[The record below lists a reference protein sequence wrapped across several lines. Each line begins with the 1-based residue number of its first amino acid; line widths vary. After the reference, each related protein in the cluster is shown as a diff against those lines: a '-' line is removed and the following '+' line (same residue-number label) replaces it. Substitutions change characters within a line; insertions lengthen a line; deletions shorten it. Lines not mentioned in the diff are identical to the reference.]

1 MARAQQPGPGPEA
14 RAARAGLEP
23 GLEPVVVGAVRTP
36 VGRRNGGLSGV
47 HAVDLG
53 AVALRALVERSGIDP
68 VQVDDVI
75 MGCVSQIGEQS
86 VNVAR
91 NAWLA
96 AGLPEEVPAT
106 TIDRQCGSSQQAVQF
121 AAQGIMAGGYR
132 LVVAGGVEHMTRVPM
147 GSTMSGPGVPFGPT
161 MHDRYQGRLV
171 PQGISAELITEKWG
185 LTREEQDEFALRS
198 HRRAAAAQD
207 AGRFDRQLVPVEVPG
222 QDPEGSGEPHDGPAG
237 SRSDPSPAAGA
248 GEPQG
253 GAPVDP
259 EGSGEPQGGAPVN
272 RGSASTWVRADE
284 GVRRDT
290 STEKLAALKPAFRPD
305 GQVTAGNSSQ
315 ISDGAAALLLAS
327 RDTAERL
334 GLRPLARF
342 AGFALAGV
350 DPVLML
356 TGVIPATERVLR
368 QTGLGMDDLDVIEIN
383 EAFASV
389 VLSWGR
395 EVEPN
400 WERVNPNGGAIAL
413 GHPLGASGARIMTDL
428 VMELE
433 RGGGRYGLQ
442 VMCEGGGM
450 ANATVLER
458 LDG

>member
-1 MARAQQPGPGPEA
+1 MQAPE
-14 RAARAGLEP
+14 R
-23 GLEPVVVGAVRTP
+23 EPVIVGAVRTP
-36 VGRRNGGLSGV
+36 VGRRNGGLAGL

-53 AVALRALVERSGIDP
+53 AAALRALVDRSGIDP
-68 VQVDDVI
+68 GRVDDVI
-75 MGCVSQIGEQS
+75 MGCVSQTGEQA

-121 AAQGIMAGGYR
+121 AAQGIMAGGYD
-132 LVVAGGVEHMTRVPM
+132 LVVAGGVENMTRVPM

-185 LTREEQDEFALRS
+185 LTREEQDGFALRS
-198 HRRAAAAQD
+198 HQRAAAAQD
-207 AGRFDRQLVPVEVPG
+207 AGRLDRQLVPVEVPA
-222 QDPEGSGEPHDGPAG
+222 PDGT
-237 SRSDPSPAAGA
+237 
-248 GEPQG
+248 
-253 GAPVDP
+253 
-259 EGSGEPQGGAPVN
+259 
-272 RGSASTWVRADE
+272 STWVRADE
-284 GVRRDT
+284 GIRRDT
-290 STEKLAALKPAFRPD
+290 SMEKLAGLKPAFRPD

-315 ISDGAAALLLAS
+315 ISDGAAAMLLAS
-327 RDTAERL
+327 RAVAERL
-334 GLRPLARF
+334 GLRPQARF
-342 AGFALAGV
+342 ASFALAGV

-356 TGVIPATERVLR
+356 TGVIPATERVLER
-368 QTGLGMDDLDVIEIN
+368 AGLRLGDVDVVEIN

-389 VLSWGR
+389 VLAWGR
-395 EVEPN
+395 EVEPD

-428 VMELE
+428 VAELA
-433 RGGGRYGLQ
+433 RRGGRYGLQ

>member
-1 MARAQQPGPGPEA
+1 MNAQAQGPG
-14 RAARAGLEP
+14 REP
-23 GLEPVVVGAVRTP
+23 GLEPVVVGAVRSP
-36 VGRRNGGLSGV
+36 VGRRNGGLAGV

-53 AVALRALVERSGIDP
+53 AVVLRALVERGGIDP
-68 VQVDDVI
+68 MLVDDVI
-75 MGCVSQIGEQS
+75 MGCVSQVGEQS
-86 VNVAR
+86 VNMAR

-121 AAQGIMAGGYR
+121 AAQGILAGGYQ

-171 PQGISAELITEKWG
+171 PQGLSAELITEKWG
-185 LTREEQDEFALRS
+185 LTREEQDEYALRS

-207 AGRFDRQLVPVEVPG
+207 AGHFDQQLVPVEVPG
-222 QDPEGSGEPHDGPAG
+222 LDTG
-237 SRSDPSPAAGA
+237 
-248 GEPQG
+248 
-253 GAPVDP
+253 
-259 EGSGEPQGGAPVN
+259 
-272 RGSASTWVRADE
+272 WVRADE

-290 STEKLAALKPAFRPD
+290 SMEKLAGLKPAFRPD

-327 RDTAERL
+327 RATAERL

-389 VLSWGR
+389 VLAWGR

-400 WERVNPNGGAIAL
+400 WDRVNPNGGAIAL

-428 VMELE
+428 IGELE
-433 RGGGRYGLQ
+433 RGRGRYGLQ

-458 LDG
+458 LEG

>member
-1 MARAQQPGPGPEA
+1 
-14 RAARAGLEP
+14 
-23 GLEPVVVGAVRTP
+23 LEPVVVGAVRTP
-36 VGRRNGGLSGV
+36 VGRRNGGLAGV

-53 AVALRALVERSGIDP
+53 AVALGALVERGGIDP
-68 VQVDDVI
+68 MLVDDVI

-121 AAQGIMAGGYR
+121 ATQGIMAGGYQ

-147 GSTMSGPGVPFGPT
+147 GSTMSGPGVPFGPA

-185 LTREEQDEFALRS
+185 LTREEQDAFALRS

-207 AGRFDRQLVPVEVPG
+207 AGLLDRQLVPVEVPG
-222 QDPEGSGEPHDGPAG
+222 SDAG
-237 SRSDPSPAAGA
+237 
-248 GEPQG
+248 
-253 GAPVDP
+253 
-259 EGSGEPQGGAPVN
+259 
-272 RGSASTWVRADE
+272 WVRADE

-290 STEKLAALKPAFRPD
+290 SMEKLAGLKPAFRPD

-327 RDTAERL
+327 RATAERL

-342 AGFALAGV
+342 VGFALAGV

-356 TGVIPATERVLR
+356 TGVIPATERVLA
-368 QTGLGMDDLDVIEIN
+368 QTGLGMDDLDVVEIN

-389 VLSWGR
+389 VLAWGR
-395 EVEPN
+395 ELEPN
-400 WERVNPNGGAIAL
+400 WDRVNPNGGAIAL

-428 VMELE
+428 VAELE
-433 RGGGRYGLQ
+433 RTGGRYGLQ

-458 LDG
+458 LEG

>member
-1 MARAQQPGPGPEA
+1 MHARAQ
-14 RAARAGLEP
+14 EP

-36 VGRRNGGLSGV
+36 VGRRNGALAGV

-53 AVALRALVERSGIDP
+53 AVVLRALVERSGIDP
-68 VQVDDVI
+68 VRVDDVI
-75 MGCVSQIGEQS
+75 MGCVSQVGEQS
-86 VNVAR
+86 LNVAR

-121 AAQGIMAGGYR
+121 AAQGIVAGGYG

-222 QDPEGSGEPHDGPAG
+222 AGEGPGAGSPGPERVEGGGPA
-237 SRSDPSPAAGA
+237 
-248 GEPQG
+248 
-253 GAPVDP
+253 
-259 EGSGEPQGGAPVN
+259 
-272 RGSASTWVRADE
+272 TWVLADE

-290 STEKLAALKPAFRPD
+290 SMEKLAGLKPAFRPD

-327 RDTAERL
+327 REVAERL

-356 TGVIPATERVLR
+356 TGVIPTTERVLR

-400 WERVNPNGGAIAL
+400 WDRVNPNGGAIAL

-428 VMELE
+428 IAELE

-458 LDG
+458 LEG

>member
-1 MARAQQPGPGPEA
+1 MHAQAQ
-14 RAARAGLEP
+14 
-23 GLEPVVVGAVRTP
+23 EPVIVGAVRTP
-36 VGRRNGGLSGV
+36 VGRRNGGLAGV

-53 AVALRALVERSGIDP
+53 AAALRALAERSGVDP
-68 VQVDDVI
+68 VLVDDVI

-121 AAQGIMAGGYR
+121 AAQGILAGGYQ
-132 LVVAGGVEHMTRVPM
+132 LVVAGGVEHMTRVPL
-147 GSTMSGPGVPFGPT
+147 GSTMAGPGVPGAPFGPA

-185 LTREEQDEFALRS
+185 LSREEQDSFALSS

-207 AGRFDRQLVPVEVPG
+207 AGRFDHQLVPVEVPG
-222 QDPEGSGEPHDGPAG
+222 PDGT
-237 SRSDPSPAAGA
+237 
-248 GEPQG
+248 
-253 GAPVDP
+253 
-259 EGSGEPQGGAPVN
+259 
-272 RGSASTWVRADE
+272 STWVRADE

-290 STEKLAALKPAFRPD
+290 SMEKLAGLKPAFRPG

-327 RDTAERL
+327 RAAAERL
-334 GLRPLARF
+334 GLPPLARF

-389 VLSWGR
+389 VLAWGR
-395 EVEPN
+395 EVEPD
-400 WERVNPNGGAIAL
+400 WDRVNPNGGAIAL

-428 VMELE
+428 VAELE
-433 RGGGRYGLQ
+433 RGNGRYGLQ

>member
-1 MARAQQPGPGPEA
+1 MQAPE
-14 RAARAGLEP
+14 R
-23 GLEPVVVGAVRTP
+23 EPVIVGTVRTP
-36 VGRRNGGLSGV
+36 VGRRGGGLSGL

-53 AVALRALVERSGIDP
+53 AAALRALVERTDVDP
-68 VQVDDVI
+68 MLVEDVI
-75 MGCVSQIGEQS
+75 MGCVSQVGEQA

-121 AAQGIMAGGYR
+121 AAQGIMAGGYD

-147 GSTMSGPGVPFGPT
+147 GSSMDGPGVPFGPT
-161 MHDRYQGRLV
+161 MHARYGGRLV
-171 PQGISAELITEKWG
+171 PQGISAELIAEKWG
-185 LTREEQDEFALRS
+185 LTREEQDAWSLRS
-198 HRRAAAAQD
+198 HQRAAAAQD
-207 AGRFDRQLVPVEVPG
+207 AGRLGEQLVPVEVP
-222 QDPEGSGEPHDGPAG
+222 QPDGG
-237 SRSDPSPAAGA
+237 
-248 GEPQG
+248 
-253 GAPVDP
+253 
-259 EGSGEPQGGAPVN
+259 
-272 RGSASTWVRADE
+272 STWVHADE

-290 STEKLAALKPAFRPD
+290 SLVKLAGLKPAFRPD

-327 RDTAERL
+327 RGTAERL

-342 AGFALAGV
+342 VSFALAGV

-356 TGVIPATERVLR
+356 TGVIPATERALQRAGLR
-368 QTGLGMDDLDVIEIN
+368 LADVDVVEIN

-389 VLSWGR
+389 VLAWGR
-395 EVEPN
+395 EVEPD

-428 VMELE
+428 VAELGR
-433 RGGGRYGLQ
+433 RGGRLGLQ

-450 ANATVLER
+450 ANATVVER
-458 LDG
+458 LEG

>member
-1 MARAQQPGPGPEA
+1 MRAQAREPGPEVGTRPGPGQAGPE
-14 RAARAGLEP
+14 REP

-36 VGRRNGGLSGV
+36 VGRRNGGLAGV

-68 VQVDDVI
+68 VLVDDVI

-106 TIDRQCGSSQQAVQF
+106 TVDRQCGSSQQAVQF
-121 AAQGIMAGGYR
+121 AAQGILAGGYR

-147 GSTMSGPGVPFGPT
+147 GSTMAGPGIPGAPFGPA

-185 LTREEQDEFALRS
+185 LTRSEQDAFALRS

-207 AGRFDRQLVPVEVPG
+207 AGRFDPQLVPVEVG
-222 QDPEGSGEPHDGPAG
+222 
-237 SRSDPSPAAGA
+237 
-248 GEPQG
+248 
-253 GAPVDP
+253 
-259 EGSGEPQGGAPVN
+259 
-272 RGSASTWVRADE
+272 STWVRGDE

-290 STEKLAALKPAFRPD
+290 SMEKLAALKPAFRPD

-327 RDTAERL
+327 RATAERL

-368 QTGLGMDDLDVIEIN
+368 RTGLGVDDLDVIEVN

-389 VLSWGR
+389 VLAWGR
-395 EVEPN
+395 ELEPN
-400 WERVNPNGGAIAL
+400 WDRVNPNGGAIAL

-428 VMELE
+428 VAELE

>member
-1 MARAQQPGPGPEA
+1 MRAPE
-14 RAARAGLEP
+14 R
-23 GLEPVVVGAVRTP
+23 EPVIVGAARTP
-36 VGRRNGGLSGV
+36 VGRRNGGLAGL

-53 AVALRALVERSGIDP
+53 AAALRALVDRSGVDP
-68 VQVDDVI
+68 DRVEDVI
-75 MGCVSQIGEQS
+75 MGCVSQTGEQA

-121 AAQGIMAGGYR
+121 AAQGIMAGGYD

-147 GSTMSGPGVPFGPT
+147 GSTMSGPGVPFGPS
-161 MHDRYQGRLV
+161 MHARYQGRLV

-185 LTREEQDEFALRS
+185 LTREEQDAFALRS
-198 HRRAAAAQD
+198 HQRAAAAQD

-222 QDPEGSGEPHDGPAG
+222 PH
-237 SRSDPSPAAGA
+237 GA
-248 GEPQG
+248 
-253 GAPVDP
+253 
-259 EGSGEPQGGAPVN
+259 
-272 RGSASTWVRADE
+272 SAWVRADE
-284 GVRRDT
+284 GIRRDT
-290 STEKLAALKPAFRPD
+290 SMEKLAGLKPAFRPD

-327 RDTAERL
+327 RATAERL
-334 GLRPLARF
+334 GLRPQARF
-342 AGFALAGV
+342 VSFALAGV

-356 TGVIPATERVLR
+356 TGVIPATERVLQR
-368 QTGLGMDDLDVIEIN
+368 AGLRLGDVEVVEIN

-389 VLSWGR
+389 VLAWGR
-395 EVEPN
+395 EVEPD

-413 GHPLGASGARIMTDL
+413 GHPLGATGARIMTDL
-428 VMELE
+428 VAELT
-433 RGGGRYGLQ
+433 RRGGRYGLQ
-442 VMCEGGGM
+442 VICEGGGM

>member
-1 MARAQQPGPGPEA
+1 MESQ
-14 RAARAGLEP
+14 AA

-36 VGRRNGGLSGV
+36 VGRRNGGLAGL

-53 AVALRALVERSGIDP
+53 AVVLRALVARGGIDP
-68 VQVDDVI
+68 MLVDDVI
-75 MGCVSQIGEQS
+75 MGCVSQVGEQS
-86 VNVAR
+86 LNVAR

-121 AAQGIMAGGYR
+121 AAQGIMAGGYQ

-147 GSTMSGPGVPFGPT
+147 GSTMSGPGVPFGPA
-161 MHDRYQGRLV
+161 MHERYQGRLV

-185 LTREEQDEFALRS
+185 LAREEQDEFALRS
-198 HRRAAAAQD
+198 HRRAAAAQH
-207 AGRFDRQLVPVEVPG
+207 AGHFDPQLVPVEVPG
-222 QDPEGSGEPHDGPAG
+222 PDAG
-237 SRSDPSPAAGA
+237 
-248 GEPQG
+248 
-253 GAPVDP
+253 
-259 EGSGEPQGGAPVN
+259 
-272 RGSASTWVRADE
+272 WVRADE

-290 STEKLAALKPAFRPD
+290 SMEKLAGLKPAFRAD

-327 RDTAERL
+327 RAAAERL

-356 TGVIPATERVLR
+356 TGVIPATERVLS

-389 VLSWGR
+389 VLAWGR

-428 VMELE
+428 IGELE

-458 LDG
+458 LEG

>member
-1 MARAQQPGPGPEA
+1 MDARAQ
-14 RAARAGLEP
+14 GLD
-23 GLEPVVVGAVRTP
+23 PVVVGAVRTP
-36 VGRRNGGLSGV
+36 VGRRNGALAGV

-53 AVALRALVERSGIDP
+53 AVVLRALIERSGIDP
-68 VQVDDVI
+68 MQVDDVI
-75 MGCVSQIGEQS
+75 MGCVSQVGEQS

-121 AAQGIMAGGYR
+121 AAQGIMAGGYQ

-171 PQGISAELITEKWG
+171 PQGISAELITDKWG

-198 HRRAAAAQD
+198 HQRAAAAQD
-207 AGRFDRQLVPVEVPG
+207 AGHFDPQLVPVEVPAS
-222 QDPEGSGEPHDGPAG
+222 DAG
-237 SRSDPSPAAGA
+237 WFR
-248 GEPQG
+248 
-253 GAPVDP
+253 
-259 EGSGEPQGGAPVN
+259 
-272 RGSASTWVRADE
+272 TDE

-290 STEKLAALKPAFRPD
+290 SMEKLAGLKPVFRPD

-327 RDTAERL
+327 RTTAERL

-356 TGVIPATERVLR
+356 TGVIPATERVLER
-368 QTGLGMDDLDVIEIN
+368 TGLGMDDLDVIEIN

-389 VLSWGR
+389 VLAWGR
-395 EVEPN
+395 EVEPI
-400 WERVNPNGGAIAL
+400 WDRVNPNGGAIAL

-428 VMELE
+428 VGELE
-433 RGGGRYGLQ
+433 RSGGRYGLQ

-458 LDG
+458 LEG

>member
-1 MARAQQPGPGPEA
+1 MEARAQ
-14 RAARAGLEP
+14 EP

-36 VGRRNGGLSGV
+36 VGRRNGALAGV

-53 AVALRALVERSGIDP
+53 AVVLAALVERSGIDP
-68 VQVDDVI
+68 VLVDDVI
-75 MGCVSQIGEQS
+75 MGCVSQVGEQS
-86 VNVAR
+86 LNVAR

-121 AAQGIMAGGYR
+121 AAQGIMAGGYG

-147 GSTMSGPGVPFGPT
+147 GSTMSGPGVPFGPA

-185 LTREEQDEFALRS
+185 LAREEQDELALRS

-222 QDPEGSGEPHDGPAG
+222 AG
-237 SRSDPSPAAGA
+237 VA
-248 GEPQG
+248 
-253 GAPVDP
+253 
-259 EGSGEPQGGAPVN
+259 
-272 RGSASTWVRADE
+272 TWVRADE

-290 STEKLAALKPAFRPD
+290 SMEKLAGLKPAFRPD

-327 RDTAERL
+327 REVAERL

-342 AGFALAGV
+342 VGFALAGV

-400 WERVNPNGGAIAL
+400 WDRVNPNGGAIAL

-428 VMELE
+428 IAELE

-450 ANATVLER
+450 ANAAVLER

>member
-1 MARAQQPGPGPEA
+1 
-14 RAARAGLEP
+14 
-23 GLEPVVVGAVRTP
+23 
-36 VGRRNGGLSGV
+36 
-47 HAVDLG
+47 
-53 AVALRALVERSGIDP
+53 
-68 VQVDDVI
+68 
-75 MGCVSQIGEQS
+75 
-86 VNVAR
+86 
-91 NAWLA
+91 
-96 AGLPEEVPAT
+96 
-106 TIDRQCGSSQQAVQF
+106 
-121 AAQGIMAGGYR
+121 
-132 LVVAGGVEHMTRVPM
+132 VPM
-147 GSTMSGPGVPFGPT
+147 GSTMDGPGVPFGPA

-171 PQGISAELITEKWG
+171 PQGISAELINEKWG
-185 LTREEQDEFALRS
+185 LTREEQDELGLRS
-198 HRRAAAAQD
+198 HRRAAAGQD
-207 AGRFDRQLVPVEVPG
+207 AGRFDRQLVAVEVPA
-222 QDPEGSGEPHDGPAG
+222 PDGG
-237 SRSDPSPAAGA
+237 T
-248 GEPQG
+248 
-253 GAPVDP
+253 
-259 EGSGEPQGGAPVN
+259 
-272 RGSASTWVRADE
+272 TWVRADE

-290 STEKLAALKPAFRPD
+290 SMEKLAALKPAFRPD

-327 RDTAERL
+327 RATAERL

-368 QTGLGMDDLDVIEIN
+368 ETGLGMDDLDVIEIN

-389 VLSWGR
+389 VLAWGR
-395 EVEPN
+395 EVKPD

-428 VMELE
+428 VAELE
-433 RGGGRYGLQ
+433 RRGGRYGLQ

>member
-1 MARAQQPGPGPEA
+1 
-14 RAARAGLEP
+14 
-23 GLEPVVVGAVRTP
+23 
-36 VGRRNGGLSGV
+36 
-47 HAVDLG
+47 
-53 AVALRALVERSGIDP
+53 
-68 VQVDDVI
+68 
-75 MGCVSQIGEQS
+75 
-86 VNVAR
+86 
-91 NAWLA
+91 
-96 AGLPEEVPAT
+96 
-106 TIDRQCGSSQQAVQF
+106 
-121 AAQGIMAGGYR
+121 
-132 LVVAGGVEHMTRVPM
+132 
-147 GSTMSGPGVPFGPT
+147 

-222 QDPEGSGEPHDGPAG
+222 RGEGAGPGSPGPEQGE
-237 SRSDPSPAAGA
+237 AGA
-248 GEPQG
+248 
-253 GAPVDP
+253 A
-259 EGSGEPQGGAPVN
+259 
-272 RGSASTWVRADE
+272 TWVRADE

-290 STEKLAALKPAFRPD
+290 SMEKLAGLKPAFRPD

-327 RDTAERL
+327 REVAERL

-368 QTGLGMDDLDVIEIN
+368 QTGLGMDDLDVVEIN

-395 EVEPN
+395 ELEPN
-400 WERVNPNGGAIAL
+400 WDRVNPNGGAIAL

-428 VMELE
+428 VAELE

>member
-1 MARAQQPGPGPEA
+1 MQAPE
-14 RAARAGLEP
+14 R
-23 GLEPVVVGAVRTP
+23 EPVIVGAVRTP
-36 VGRRNGGLSGV
+36 VGRRNGGLAGL

-53 AVALRALVERSGIDP
+53 AAALRALVDRSGVDP
-68 VQVDDVI
+68 ERVEDVI
-75 MGCVSQIGEQS
+75 MGCVSQTGEQA

-121 AAQGIMAGGYR
+121 AAQGIMAGGYE

-147 GSTMSGPGVPFGPT
+147 GSTMEGPGVPFGPT
-161 MHDRYQGRLV
+161 MHARYQGRLV
-171 PQGISAELITEKWG
+171 PQGISAELIAEKWG
-185 LTREEQDEFALRS
+185 LTREEQDAFSLRS
-198 HRRAAAAQD
+198 HQRAAAAQD

-222 QDPEGSGEPHDGPAG
+222 PHG
-237 SRSDPSPAAGA
+237 
-248 GEPQG
+248 
-253 GAPVDP
+253 
-259 EGSGEPQGGAPVN
+259 
-272 RGSASTWVRADE
+272 ASTWVRADE

-290 STEKLAALKPAFRPD
+290 SMEKLAGLKPAFRPD

-327 RDTAERL
+327 RATAEAL

-342 AGFALAGV
+342 VSFALAGV

-356 TGVIPATERVLR
+356 TGVIPATERVLHR
-368 QTGLGMDDLDVIEIN
+368 AGLRLGDVEVVEIN

-389 VLSWGR
+389 VLAWGR
-395 EVEPN
+395 EVEPD

-428 VMELE
+428 VAELA
-433 RGGGRYGLQ
+433 RRGGRYGLQ

-450 ANATVLER
+450 ANATILER

>member
-1 MARAQQPGPGPEA
+1 MQARAQ
-14 RAARAGLEP
+14 EP

-36 VGRRNGGLSGV
+36 VGKRDGALAGV

-53 AVALRALVERSGIDP
+53 AVVLRALVERSEVDP
-68 VQVDDVI
+68 VLVDDVI
-75 MGCVSQIGEQS
+75 MGCVSQVGEQS
-86 VNVAR
+86 LNVAR

-147 GSTMSGPGVPFGPT
+147 GSTMSGPGVPFGPA

-222 QDPEGSGEPHDGPAG
+222 PDGGEGGGP
-237 SRSDPSPAAGA
+237 
-248 GEPQG
+248 
-253 GAPVDP
+253 
-259 EGSGEPQGGAPVN
+259 
-272 RGSASTWVRADE
+272 TLVRADE

-290 STEKLAALKPAFRPD
+290 SMEKLAGLKPAFRPD

-327 RDTAERL
+327 RETAERL

-400 WERVNPNGGAIAL
+400 WDRVNPNGGAIAL

-428 VMELE
+428 VAELE

>member
-1 MARAQQPGPGPEA
+1 MRARVQ
-14 RAARAGLEP
+14 EP

-36 VGRRNGGLSGV
+36 VGRRNGGLAGV

-68 VQVDDVI
+68 GLVDDVI

-121 AAQGIMAGGYR
+121 AAQGIQAGGYQ

-147 GSTMSGPGVPFGPT
+147 GSTMSGPGVPFGPS

-185 LTREEQDEFALRS
+185 LTREEQDELALRS

-207 AGRFDRQLVPVEVPG
+207 AGFFDPHLVPVEVP
-222 QDPEGSGEPHDGPAG
+222 DPPN
-237 SRSDPSPAAGA
+237 
-248 GEPQG
+248 G
-253 GAPVDP
+253 G
-259 EGSGEPQGGAPVN
+259 
-272 RGSASTWVRADE
+272 STWARADE

-290 STEKLAALKPAFRPD
+290 SMEKLAGLTPAFRPD

-327 RDTAERL
+327 REAAERL

-389 VLSWGR
+389 VLAWGR
-395 EVEPN
+395 EVEPD

-428 VMELE
+428 LAQLE
-433 RGGGRYGLQ
+433 RGQGRYGLQ

>member
-1 MARAQQPGPGPEA
+1 MEAQEQPRPPEP
-14 RAARAGLEP
+14 R
-23 GLEPVVVGAVRTP
+23 LEPVVVGAVRTP
-36 VGRRNGGLSGV
+36 VGRRNGGLAGV

-53 AVALRALVERSGIDP
+53 AVVLRALVERSGIDP
-68 VQVDDVI
+68 VLVDDVI
-75 MGCVSQIGEQS
+75 MGCVSQVGEQS
-86 VNVAR
+86 ANVAR

-121 AAQGIMAGGYR
+121 AAQGILAGGYQ

-147 GSTMSGPGVPFGPT
+147 GSSMSGPGVPFGPAL
-161 MHDRYQGRLV
+161 HDRYQGRLV

-198 HRRAAAAQD
+198 HRWAAAAQD
-207 AGRFDRQLVPVEVPG
+207 AGRFDAQLVPVEVPG
-222 QDPEGSGEPHDGPAG
+222 PEGS
-237 SRSDPSPAAGA
+237 
-248 GEPQG
+248 
-253 GAPVDP
+253 V
-259 EGSGEPQGGAPVN
+259 
-272 RGSASTWVRADE
+272 VRADE

-290 STEKLAALKPAFRPD
+290 SMEKLAGLKPAFRPD

-327 RDTAERL
+327 RAAAERL

-368 QTGLGMDDLDVIEIN
+368 QTGLGLDDLDVIEIN

-389 VLSWGR
+389 VLAWGR

-400 WERVNPNGGAIAL
+400 WDRVNPNGGAIAL

-428 VMELE
+428 VTELE
-433 RGGGRYGLQ
+433 RGRGRYGLQ

>member
-1 MARAQQPGPGPEA
+1 MQAPE
-14 RAARAGLEP
+14 R
-23 GLEPVVVGAVRTP
+23 EPVIVGAVRTP
-36 VGRRNGGLSGV
+36 VGRRNGGLAGL

-53 AVALRALVERSGIDP
+53 AAALRALVDRSGIDP
-68 VQVDDVI
+68 GRVDDVI
-75 MGCVSQIGEQS
+75 MGCVSQTGEQA

-121 AAQGIMAGGYR
+121 AAQGIMAGGYD
-132 LVVAGGVEHMTRVPM
+132 LVVAGGVENMTRVPM

-185 LTREEQDEFALRS
+185 LTREEQDAFALRS
-198 HRRAAAAQD
+198 HQRAAAAQD
-207 AGRFDRQLVPVEVPG
+207 AGRFDRQLVPVEVPA
-222 QDPEGSGEPHDGPAG
+222 PDGT
-237 SRSDPSPAAGA
+237 
-248 GEPQG
+248 
-253 GAPVDP
+253 
-259 EGSGEPQGGAPVN
+259 
-272 RGSASTWVRADE
+272 STWVRADE
-284 GVRRDT
+284 GIRRDT
-290 STEKLAALKPAFRPD
+290 SMEKLAGLKPAFRPD

-315 ISDGAAALLLAS
+315 ISDGAAAMLLAS
-327 RDTAERL
+327 RAVAERL
-334 GLRPLARF
+334 GLRPQARF
-342 AGFALAGV
+342 ASFALAGV

-356 TGVIPATERVLR
+356 TGVIPATERVLER
-368 QTGLGMDDLDVIEIN
+368 AGLRLGDVEVVEIN

-389 VLSWGR
+389 VLAWGR
-395 EVEPN
+395 EVEPD

-428 VMELE
+428 VAELA
-433 RGGGRYGLQ
+433 RRGGRYGLQ

-450 ANATVLER
+450 ANATVLEW

>member
-1 MARAQQPGPGPEA
+1 MQARAQ
-14 RAARAGLEP
+14 EP

-36 VGRRNGGLSGV
+36 VGRRNGGLAGV

-68 VQVDDVI
+68 GLVDDVI

-96 AGLPEEVPAT
+96 AGLAEEVPAT

-121 AAQGIMAGGYR
+121 AAQGIQAGGYQ

-147 GSTMSGPGVPFGPT
+147 GSTMSGPGVPFGPS

-185 LTREEQDEFALRS
+185 LTREEQDDFALRS

-207 AGRFDRQLVPVEVPG
+207 AGFFDPHLVPVEVPASG
-222 QDPEGSGEPHDGPAG
+222 QA
-237 SRSDPSPAAGA
+237 
-248 GEPQG
+248 
-253 GAPVDP
+253 
-259 EGSGEPQGGAPVN
+259 
-272 RGSASTWVRADE
+272 TWVRADE

-290 STEKLAALKPAFRPD
+290 SMEKLAELKPAFRPD

-327 RDTAERL
+327 REAAERL

-389 VLSWGR
+389 VLAWGR

-428 VMELE
+428 VAELE
-433 RGGGRYGLQ
+433 RAGGRYGLQ

-458 LDG
+458 LDGSER

>member
-1 MARAQQPGPGPEA
+1 M
-14 RAARAGLEP
+14 
-23 GLEPVVVGAVRTP
+23 VGAVRTP
-36 VGRRNGGLSGV
+36 VGRRNGGLAGV

-53 AVALRALVERSGIDP
+53 AVVLRALVERSGIDP
-68 VQVDDVI
+68 MLVDDVI

-121 AAQGIMAGGYR
+121 AAQGIMAGGYQ

-147 GSTMSGPGVPFGPT
+147 GSTMSGPGVPFGPA
-161 MHDRYQGRLV
+161 MHERYHGRLV

-207 AGRFDRQLVPVEVPG
+207 AGHLGPQLVPVEAPG
-222 QDPEGSGEPHDGPAG
+222 SDAG
-237 SRSDPSPAAGA
+237 
-248 GEPQG
+248 
-253 GAPVDP
+253 
-259 EGSGEPQGGAPVN
+259 
-272 RGSASTWVRADE
+272 WVRADE

-290 STEKLAALKPAFRPD
+290 SMEKLAGLKPAFRPE

-327 RDTAERL
+327 RAAAERL

-342 AGFALAGV
+342 VGFALAGV

-356 TGVIPATERVLR
+356 TGVIPATERVLS

-389 VLSWGR
+389 VLAWGR

-428 VMELE
+428 VGELE

-458 LDG
+458 LEG

>member
-1 MARAQQPGPGPEA
+1 MHAQAQ
-14 RAARAGLEP
+14 
-23 GLEPVVVGAVRTP
+23 EPVIVGAVRTP
-36 VGRRNGGLSGV
+36 VGRRNGGLAGV

-53 AVALRALVERSGIDP
+53 AAALRALVERSGVDP
-68 VQVDDVI
+68 MLVDDVI

-121 AAQGIMAGGYR
+121 AAQGILAGGYQ
-132 LVVAGGVEHMTRVPM
+132 LVVAGGVEHMSRVPL
-147 GSTMSGPGVPFGPT
+147 GSTMAGPGVPGAPFGPA

-185 LTREEQDEFALRS
+185 LTREEQDSFALRS

-207 AGRFDRQLVPVEVPG
+207 AGRFDHQQVPVEVPG
-222 QDPEGSGEPHDGPAG
+222 PDGT
-237 SRSDPSPAAGA
+237 
-248 GEPQG
+248 
-253 GAPVDP
+253 
-259 EGSGEPQGGAPVN
+259 
-272 RGSASTWVRADE
+272 STWVRADE

-290 STEKLAALKPAFRPD
+290 SMEKLAGLKPAFRPG

-327 RDTAERL
+327 RAAAERL

-389 VLSWGR
+389 VLAWGR
-395 EVEPN
+395 EVEPD

-428 VMELE
+428 VAELE
-433 RGGGRYGLQ
+433 RGNGRYGLQ